1 VLFSLVSK
9 WVGKGVRKVLVRVT
23 DNKPIS
29 DILGALVR
37 VAVVILGVLFAL
49 GLLELDKTVTSV
61 LAGVGVLGLALG
73 LAFQDI
79 AANFMS
85 GFLMAIKRPID
96 VGDLVEVAGKKGRV
110 DRVELRATV
119 LTTLD
124 GLSVIVPNKQVYQA
138 PIVNYTRT
146 RDRRM
151 SIDVGVAYNSPLR
164 KVKEM
169 VLEVGR
175 ALEARNP
182 DREPEVL
189 FHEFGDSSINLTL
202 RVWLSDATEWA
213 HLDARSEAVMAI
225 KEKFDEN
232 HITIPFP
239 IRTLDFGATAVGG
252 VRLDAMAVK
261 VQSDR
266 SQAA

>member
-1 VLFSLVSK
+1 MQVATLMEKLWDKLNEWLEVFVVMLPNLAAAILVVVLFSLVSK

-164 KVKEM
+164 KVTRPGLRRRTRSRI
-169 VLEVGR
+169 VPASSS
-175 ALEARNP
+175 ALT
-182 DREPEVL
+182 VT
-189 FHEFGDSSINLTL
+189 S
-202 RVWLSDATEWA
+202 W
-213 HLDARSEAVMAI
+213 ARSTHCAASGWGASTSRSPGVTPSEI
-225 KEKFDEN
+225 F
-232 HITIPFP
+232 
-239 IRTLDFGATAVGG
+239 RTW
-252 VRLDAMAVK
+252 RPPP
-261 VQSDR
+261 
-266 SQAA
+266 AA